1 MILFQWTLVLLFI
14 AVLLAGFSRR
24 IGVPYPSL
32 LALAGAL
39 IAFIPAGPEIAI
51 DPELALALF
60 VAPVLVD
67 AAFDTSPRDLRRNL
81 APLLSLVFV
90 MVALTVAAVAF
101 VGWRWGG
108 LPIAAAIALGAIVAP
123 PDAVAAS
130 AVLGSLKLPR
140 RITQILQGESLFN
153 DAPALLIYRFAV
165 AAAAGGLTWASA
177 GPMIALA
184 AVGGVVAGYVLAQL
198 YFMATRR
205 ITDAAS
211 NTVLTFV
218 GAFGVWILAERLGL
232 SAIITMVV
240 YAMTLSAKTPLRTS
254 ARLRVSNY
262 SVWETV
268 VFVLNVLAFVIMGM
282 QVRPILERLQGAD
295 LDQALWFS
303 AAVLAT
309 VIIVRIVYVLG
320 YNAAVRLKN
329 ARFGANLA
337 EGAGRPTFRG
347 GILVAWCGMRGLV
360 TLATAFALPA
370 DFPGR
375 DLIVLAAFT
384 VVIGTLVVQGLTLKP
399 LLALL
404 NFSADNVVEH
414 EVSRGRAAIIH
425 TALDALSGNESEEA
439 QLARKSYTAALGVAV
454 SETPQGATNY
464 ERLKLKIIPK
474 QRVTL
479 SQLRESGEIGDEAFH
494 RLQEELDWAEL
505 AAAPAGH
512 FQPLTTD

>member
-1 MILFQWTLVLLFI
+1 
-14 AVLLAGFSRR
+14 
-24 IGVPYPSL
+24 
-32 LALAGAL
+32 
-39 IAFIPAGPEIAI
+39 
-51 DPELALALF
+51 
-60 VAPVLVD
+60 
-67 AAFDTSPRDLRRNL
+67 
-81 APLLSLVFV
+81 
-90 MVALTVAAVAF
+90 
-101 VGWRWGG
+101 
-108 LPIAAAIALGAIVAP
+108 
-123 PDAVAAS
+123 
-130 AVLGSLKLPR
+130 
-140 RITQILQGESLFN
+140 
-153 DAPALLIYRFAV
+153 
-165 AAAAGGLTWASA
+165 
-177 GPMIALA
+177 
-184 AVGGVVAGYVLAQL
+184 VLAQL